1 MKKIILNISIV
12 SCLLVLSTSCEK
24 FLDLQPIDTPT
35 ETTFYVDESGL
46 QAGAIAMYDG
56 LQADEVYGAN
66 MLSLAEVR
74 GDNVMDNNPG
84 GGGGLR
90 YQIETFSET
99 SANTNL
105 SDCWYGL
112 YKTIYRSNIILDRA
126 PDIKMDE
133 ARKKQIIGQAAFV
146 RSLCY
151 FDLVRLFGKVPL
163 VTSVQTAEQARANR
177 RATVEAIYTQI
188 ITDLNTAMGNLPTS
202 WPNSEY
208 GKANSYAATALLGKV
223 YLYQKKY
230 SEAASA
236 LLPLVTA
243 INAKTSLSL
252 VPQTTTFPNG
262 IKTSKDIIFAIYY
275 LSGGI
280 GESANINNRYR
291 NQDNGNAIILPQS
304 LFENGDNRKALIAP
318 TGSGVLPGKFNST
331 TSGTECNGDFP
342 VLRCA
347 DVMLMYAEALNEVS
361 YPSTEAFAA
370 LNAVR
375 TNAGVTSLAA
385 TDAATKTDFRTAVYK
400 ERRLELAL
408 ECDRWFDIVRTGQM
422 ASVNPLVQPFRV
434 LYPVPQVEIDNINDK
449 TDWQNTGY

>member
-1 MKKIILNISIV
+1 MKKIITNISIL
-12 SCLLVLSTSCEK
+12 SCLLILSTSCEK

-35 ETTFYVDESGL
+35 ETSFYVDESGL
-46 QAGAIAMYDG
+46 QAGIIAMYDG

-66 MLSLAEVR
+66 LLTLAEIR

-84 GGGGLR
+84 GMGGVN

-105 SDCWYGL
+105 SNCWYGH
-112 YKTIYRSNIILDRA
+112 YKAIYRSNIILDRA

-133 ARKKQIIGQAAFV
+133 NRKKQIIGQALFV

-151 FDLVRLFGKVPL
+151 FNLVRLFGNVPL
-163 VTSVQTAEQARANR
+163 ITSVQTSEQARENH
-177 RATVEAIYTQI
+177 RAAVEAIYTQI
-188 ITDLNTAMGNLPTS
+188 IADLNTAKNNLPSS
-202 WPNSEY
+202 WSNAEN
-208 GKANSYAATALLGKV
+208 GKATNYAATALLGKV

-230 SEAASA
+230 ADAVST
-236 LLPLVTA
+236 LQPLVTA
-243 INAKTSLSL
+243 INAKATLSL
-252 VPQTTTFPNG
+252 VPQTITFPNG

-275 LSGGI
+275 LAGGI
-280 GESANINNRYR
+280 GESASINNRFR
-291 NQDNGNAIILPQS
+291 NQDNGNTIALQQS
-304 LFENGDNRKALIAP
+304 LFETGDNRKALVAP
-318 TGSGVLPGKFNST
+318 TGNGVRPDKFNST
-331 TSGTECNGDFP
+331 ASGTECNGDFP

-347 DVMLMYAEALNEVS
+347 EVMLMYAEALNELS

-375 TNAGVTSLAA
+375 TNAGVTSLTA

-422 ASVNPLVQPFRV
+422 TSINPLVQPFRV
-434 LYPVPQVEIDNINDK
+434 LYPVPQVEIDNVNDK

>member
-1 MKKIILNISIV
+1 MKKIIINISII
-12 SCLLVLSTSCEK
+12 SCLAILNTSCK
-24 FLDLQPIDTPT
+24 DFLDLKPIDTPT

-46 QAGAIAMYDG
+46 QAGVVAMYDG

-66 MLSLAEVR
+66 VLSMAEIR

-84 GGGGLR
+84 ANGGIR

-105 SDCWYGL
+105 SDCWYGH
-112 YKTIYRSNIILDRA
+112 YKAIYRSNILLERA

-133 ARKKQIIGQAAFV
+133 NRKKQIIGQALFV

-163 VTSVQTAEQARANR
+163 VTSVQTTEQARKNQ
-177 RATVEAIYTQI
+177 RATLEAIYTQI

-202 WPNSEY
+202 WPSSEY
-208 GKANSYAATALLGKV
+208 GKATSYAATALLGKV

-230 SEAASA
+230 TEAASA

-262 IKTSKDIIFAIYY
+262 IKTSKDVIFAIYY
-275 LSGGI
+275 LAGGI

-291 NQDNGNAIILPQS
+291 NSDNGNTITLPQS
-304 LFENGDNRKALIAP
+304 LFETGDNRKTLVAP
-318 TGSGVLPGKFNST
+318 TGNGVLPGKFNST
-331 TSGTECNGDFP
+331 ASGTECNGDFP

-347 DVMLMYAEALNEVS
+347 DVMLMYAEALNELS

-375 TNAGVTSLAA
+375 MNAGVGSLSAS
-385 TDAATKTDFRTAVYK
+385 DAATKADFRTAVYK

-434 LYPVPQVEIDNINDK
+434 LYPVPQVEIDNVNDK